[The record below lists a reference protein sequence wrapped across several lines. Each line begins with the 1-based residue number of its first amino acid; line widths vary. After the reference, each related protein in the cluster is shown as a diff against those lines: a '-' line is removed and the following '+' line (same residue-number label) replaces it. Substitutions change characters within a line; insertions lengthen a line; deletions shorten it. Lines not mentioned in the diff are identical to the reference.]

1 MARRINKEIVKAIK
15 DYILEDVDKEETIS
29 ELRRYKKEFWSE
41 PDYNWYRYGNILPY
55 YSQIRDFYAEHGFE
69 ASNDNEIL
77 CTSFCKCVGKAIDL
91 ILEENGGE

>member
-15 DYILEDVDKEETIS
+15 DYILADVDKEETVS
-29 ELRRYKKEFWSE
+29 ELRRYKKEFRNE

-55 YSQIRDFYAEHGFE
+55 YSQIRGFYAEHGVKVSE
-69 ASNDNEIL
+69 DNEVL
-77 CTSFCKCVGKAIDL
+77 CSSFCKCVGKAIDL

>member
-15 DYILEDVDKEETIS
+15 DYILEDVDKEETVS
-29 ELRRYKKEFWSE
+29 ELRRYKKEFWSV

-69 ASNDNEIL
+69 ASEDNEVL
-77 CTSFCKCVGKAIDL
+77 CTYFCRCVGKAIDL